1 MSIKNGFLVFLN
13 TRLYGGSTTL
23 KPEDIGLK
31 SDNLP
36 PSEIAQLG
44 KKFLINPKDLTR
56 VQSAAKG
63 VRYKLEQKAV
73 KVEGAFFIPE
83 AIASSVLE
91 EVDAAIAEAQMEI
104 ENFLNN
110 FDHKAKEW
118 RDNHPEW
125 GNMLGSAPTRES
137 LANRM
142 KIKRTAVRVG
152 EIEGG
157 EEEFANSLLAE
168 ILSSMQQVG
177 GHLYKMAQG
186 ELLKG
191 RSMMP
196 VRSLQ
201 KKLAAY
207 GFLSPELFQLSYDLG
222 QLLAGKNRD
231 LEGAEKDAIK
241 YAAHMLARKDILECV
256 KAAVAEGRNVLE
268 APEEELPAEPQQ
280 SLVCDDGGDDDTEQ
294 SDDDAT
300 HVQVPV
306 KIEPPV
312 KKAQAPKRVAV
323 QAFF

>member
-23 KPEDIGLK
+23 KPEDIGLDAK
-31 SDNLP
+31 NLP

-56 VQSAAKG
+56 VQSAAKS

-83 AIASSVLE
+83 AIADSVLD
-91 EVDAAIAEAQMEI
+91 EVDAAIDEAKREI
-104 ENFLNN
+104 ENFLND
-110 FDHKAKEW
+110 FERKAQAW
-118 RDNHPEW
+118 RDAHPDW
-125 GNMLGSAPTRES
+125 DGLLGSVPTREQ
-137 LANRM
+137 LAGRM

-157 EEEFANSLLAE
+157 EEEFANSLMAE
-168 ILSSMQQVG
+168 ILSSMHQVG
-177 GHLYKMAQG
+177 AHLYRMAQG
-186 ELLKG
+186 KVLKG

-231 LEGAEKDAIK
+231 LEGAEKDAIA
-241 YAAHMLARKDILECV
+241 YAAHMIARKDILDCV
-256 KAAVAEGRNVLE
+256 KVAVAEGRSVLE

-280 SLVCDDGGDDDTEQ
+280 APVCEAGGDDTEQ
-294 SDDDAT
+294 SDDDAPD
-300 HVQVPV
+300 VQVPA

-312 KKAQAPKRVAV
+312 KKVQAPKRVAV

>member
-23 KPEDIGLK
+23 KPEDIGLDAK
-31 SDNLP
+31 NLP

-56 VQSAAKG
+56 VQSAAKS

-83 AIASSVLE
+83 AIADSVLE
-91 EVDAAIAEAQMEI
+91 EVDEAIDEAKREI
-104 ENFLNN
+104 ENFLND
-110 FDHKAKEW
+110 FERKAQAW
-118 RDNHPEW
+118 RDDHPEW
-125 GNMLGSAPTRES
+125 DGLLGSVPTREH
-137 LANRM
+137 LAGRM

-157 EEEFANSLLAE
+157 EEEFANSLMTE

-177 GHLYKMAQG
+177 AHLYRMAQG
-186 ELLKG
+186 EVLKG

-231 LEGAEKDAIK
+231 LEGAEKEAIA
-241 YAAHMLARKDILECV
+241 YAAHMIARKDILDCV
-256 KAAVAEGRNVLE
+256 KVAVAEGRSVLE
-268 APEEELPAEPQQ
+268 APEEEPPVEAQQ
-280 SLVCDDGGDDDTEQ
+280 PLEGDDEDETDSEK
-294 SDDDAT
+294 SEDVSTDD
-300 HVQVPV
+300 VPP
-306 KIEPPV
+306 KIDPPV
-312 KKAQAPKRVAV
+312 KKAIAPKRVAV